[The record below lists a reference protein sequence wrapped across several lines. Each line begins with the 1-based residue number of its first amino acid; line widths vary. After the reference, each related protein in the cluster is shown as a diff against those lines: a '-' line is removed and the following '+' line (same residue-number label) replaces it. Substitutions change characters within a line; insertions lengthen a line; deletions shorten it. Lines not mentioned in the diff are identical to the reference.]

1 MEQVLMAEI
10 IEPPRTLKSK
20 VGGSGAVSAEMLAR
34 ADDAIAELAVE
45 YPDLAMQD
53 VDALAAL
60 VEKAAADPKLRAQWL
75 EQIFEA
81 SDEIRGLGAMFDYP
95 LITSIA
101 DSLCSIT
108 EHLETFDDKGVEIAR
123 AHLEAMHAV
132 ITNRVTGDKNEVGQQ
147 IAAALE
153 VAVDKYAA
161 YTGLLVLDANPH
173 SSTLED
179 VLAEIRKC
187 VLLRCTKLVH
197 DNRTGAQHVLGNNR
211 KILRLLDNAI
221 AYARDSTDT
230 LRKAEK

>member
-1 MEQVLMAEI
+1 MAKLM
-10 IEPPRTLKSK
+10 EPPSLKSK
-20 VGGSGAVSAEMLAR
+20 VSGSGAVSAEMLAR

-53 VDALAAL
+53 VDTLAEL
-60 VEKAAADPKLRAQWL
+60 VEKAASDPEQRAQWL

-81 SDEIRGLGAMFDYP
+81 SDEIRGLGAMFNYP
-95 LITSIA
+95 LVTSIA

-108 EHLETFDDKGVEIAR
+108 EQAETFDDKGVEIAR
-123 AHLEAMHAV
+123 SHLEAMHAV
-132 ITNRVTGDKNEVGQQ
+132 IANRVTGEENEVGQQ

-153 VAVDKYAA
+153 VAVDKHAE
-161 YTGLLVLDANPH
+161 YTDLLVSDVTPEGAI
-173 SSTLED
+173 LED

-197 DNRTGAQHVLGNNR
+197 DKRPGAEHVLSNNR

-221 AYARDSTDT
+221 AYARDSTKTFGGDY
-230 LRKAEK
+230 